1 METIFAYILA
11 LLIAHNYRYFAY
23 SKFNTSINTYKTA
36 RKILFSIFFGVF
48 LLLFLAPSGVL
59 ENSVVVGRRGLSGSP
74 EFVLFGTIYAAV
86 ILMLDQNYRFSRRQ
100 GYESNFLKHSMVQFC
115 ICMPFLLCFLASKL
129 TIGYLIIIAVFG
141 GFIFGNKNKTA

>member
-86 ILMLDQNYRFSRRQ
+86 ILIHEQKYSFIIRQ
-100 GYESNFLKHSMVQFC
+100 RYESNFLK
-115 ICMPFLLCFLASKL
+115 K
-129 TIGYLIIIAVFG
+129 
-141 GFIFGNKNKTA
+141 